1 MVFLK
6 VPHQPRAVIVLA
18 LMIWGVSFFLHFFWE
33 MVQVPFFADM
43 TSARHWDVVWLCTR
57 ATFGD
62 ANIAIGAYAI
72 AALICRDW
80 FWLVSGRRQISLS
93 AYLTAGL
100 VSTILFEY
108 WATGEG
114 QRWNYSELMPTV
126 SWMGTGILPL
136 AQWVFLPLVTVLVVK
151 WMLLGWLT
159 LRGINPHSSLC
170 NK

>member
-1 MVFLK
+1 
-6 VPHQPRAVIVLA
+6 
-18 LMIWGVSFFLHFFWE
+18 MIWGVSFFLHFFWE

-43 TSARHWDVVWLCTR
+43 TGAPHWDVVWLCTR

-80 FWLVSGRRQISLS
+80 FWAMSGWSRMNLS
-93 AYLTAGL
+93 AYLAAGL
-100 VSTILFEY
+100 MVTIILEY

-114 QRWNYSELMPTV
+114 QRWGYSELMPIF
-126 SWMGTGILPL
+126 SWTGTGILPL
-136 AQWVFLPLVTVLVVK
+136 AQWVFLPLVAVVVVK
-151 WMLLGWLT
+151 WMILGWLA
-159 LRGINPHSSLC
+159 LREMNPHLSEC